1 MTVTSVIVPVRNG
14 ERFIADALGSV
25 TSQLQADDE
34 ILVVDDRCTDNT
46 LAVIDRIKDP
56 RIRVLPGLAKGVSSA
71 RNIGIDHA
79 SGKFICFLDHDDLWP
94 EGRHT
99 ALLELLEGQQ
109 DYDAVY
115 GRIHVILE
123 ADAPL
128 APHSDTLDGKYM
140 AALVATGLYRRELID
155 RVGRFDEEM
164 HFGEDT
170 DFSIR
175 LTEIGMRAFRAD
187 IVSLIYRRHAGN
199 ASNDALKIR
208 EGNTESIIRKLRR
221 SRQLRGPK

>member
-1 MTVTSVIVPVRNG
+1 MTVTSLIVPVRNG
-14 ERFIADALGSV
+14 ERFIADALASV
-25 TSQLQADDE
+25 RSQLQTDDE
-34 ILVVDDRCTDNT
+34 ILVVDDGSTDNT
-46 LAVIDRIKDP
+46 LAVVEQINDP
-56 RIRVLPGLAKGVSSA
+56 RIKILPGLAKGVSSA

-79 SGKFICFLDHDDLWP
+79 SGEFICFLDHDDLWP

-99 ALLELLEGQQ
+99 ALLNFLRSQQ
-109 DYDAVY
+109 DHDAIY
-115 GRIHVILE
+115 GRIRVIFE

-128 APHSDTLDGKYM
+128 ASHSDMLDGKYM
-140 AALVATGLYRRELID
+140 YALVATGLYRRELID
-155 RVGRFDEEM
+155 RVGRFDEDM

-175 LTEIGMRAFRAD
+175 LGEAGMRAFRAD

-199 ASNDALKIR
+199 ASNDAPKIR

-221 SRQLRGPK
+221 NRQARGPQ